1 MTISVAICLQKGG
14 TGKTTTTINLGAAL
28 ASLRKKV
35 LMVDADPQASLSKGV
50 GIKVNDN
57 TTGTYYL
64 FKELPVAVAKQG
76 DYLGIIPTSSNLAGV
91 AMELNNHINPNGIL
105 RVSLTPYSKDYDITL
120 IDTPPNLDRF
130 TLNALVAADYVI
142 IPVQC
147 QRMALEGL
155 QDLAR
160 TISRVRGLNPQLKI
174 LAVIPTLYTANR
186 KIEQEALANLQ
197 EQFGEL
203 CRPPLLNRVE
213 YLRASNEQRPVS
225 GELFDYWLDLAK
237 FVIEKTGI

>member
-1 MTISVAICLQKGG
+1 MPTCTIALQKGG
-14 TGKTTTTINLGAAL
+14 TGKTTTTLNLSAAL
-28 ASLRKKV
+28 AAKNKRV
-35 LMVDADPQASLSKGV
+35 LMVDVDPQASLSKGV
-50 GIKVNDN
+50 GIKVGDY
-57 TTGTYYL
+57 TTGTYNL
-64 FKELPVAVAKQG
+64 FKELPTAVSRQG
-76 DYLGIIPTSSNLAGV
+76 EHLAIIPTSSNLAGL
-91 AMELNNHINPNGIL
+91 AMELNSHINPNGIL
-105 RVSLTPYSKDYDITL
+105 RGSLAPYSKGFDITL

-142 IPVQC
+142 IPIQC

-155 QDLAR
+155 QDLSK
-160 TISRVRGLNPQLKI
+160 TLTRVRAINPALKI

-225 GELFDYWLDLAK
+225 GDLFDYWLDLADY
-237 FVIEKTGI
+237 VIEKTGI